1 VITLLFLDDRHVGD
15 PLFLADLGRRL
26 SKFGRDGRTV
36 IVHRVG
42 EAVDR
47 GLENSDPRDQALI
60 TEKTIRETNHGIVRR
75 LTEEGAP
82 AVSIQGSDRGLFRT
96 ADSGQRTTDGGQRL
110 ATNANWLFEMID
122 LGSIPVVSPLAV
134 GAAGVQAVDPVDC
147 AAEIARSAASPGG
160 VQAAL
165 FCSTRKGWLFQGGA
179 RPESTMVSDLVNHA
193 DTIDVEAAVAL
204 VKAVER
210 LVATNSLG
218 VVAGL
223 SVNGTVITM

>member
-1 VITLLFLDDRHVGD
+1 M
-15 PLFLADLGRRL
+15 
-26 SKFGRDGRTV
+26 

-47 GLENSDPRDQALI
+47 GLENSDPRHRALI

-75 LTEEGAP
+75 LSEEGAP

-96 ADSGQRTTDGGQRL
+96 GDRL
-110 ATNANWLFEMID
+110 TTNAGWLLAMIET
-122 LGSIPVVSPLAV
+122 GSIPVVSPLAI
-134 GAAGVQAVDPVDC
+134 GAAGVEEADPIECAQA
-147 AAEIARSAASPGG
+147 IAGAGASTGG

-165 FCSTRKGWLFQGGA
+165 FCSTRKGGLFQRGV
-179 RPESTMVSDLVNHA
+179 RLESTMVSDLVNHA
-193 DTIDVEAAVAL
+193 GTIDVEAAAAL
-204 VKAVER
+204 VKAVDR